1 MIRGIVDGSLQ
12 PKIEIPIRSV
22 DGDLVSVELKFDTG
36 FNGELGLR
44 SSTLE
49 RLKKSFVA
57 ELQAIEAVATTSP
70 APSTTAGPK
79 NRSSS

>member
-1 MIRGIVDGSLQ
+1 MIRGRVNADLQPFVSLQ
-12 PKIEIPIRSV
+12 LRTKSGEFERFEFK
-22 DGDLVSVELKFDTG
+22 LDTG
-36 FNGELGLR
+36 FNGELGLS

-70 APSTTAGPK
+70 APSSTAGPK
-79 NRSSS
+79 SRSSS